1 MSERQDLNDIFYFSA
16 VVSHGGFS
24 AAARALNVPKS
35 KLSKHVMALE
45 RRLGVRLI
53 ERSTRRFQVTD
64 LGREFHRHCEAI
76 LAGVEEAEALVA
88 RAKSE
93 PHGILRI
100 SCPVGLAPHVMA
112 HTLPD
117 FMKAYP
123 RLRLQVMVTNRRI
136 DLIEERVDIAFRI
149 RSKLDADASLTM
161 RTLGHSQ
168 HLLVASPAFVSA
180 HSASL
185 TIEGLGEL
193 PTLSFNENAEQ
204 DTWHLKHKDGRT
216 MEVTHR
222 PVLCCG
228 DFAIIT
234 EAAAAGLGVAL
245 VPDNHCTSALK
256 EGRLVQILP
265 EWMGSDG
272 IVHLVFTSKRGL
284 LPATRA
290 FIDHAVKTLPGL
302 LAQAKW

>member
-1 MSERQDLNDIFYFSA
+1 
-16 VVSHGGFS
+16 
-24 AAARALNVPKS
+24 
-35 KLSKHVMALE
+35 
-45 RRLGVRLI
+45 
-53 ERSTRRFQVTD
+53 
-64 LGREFHRHCEAI
+64 
-76 LAGVEEAEALVA
+76 
-88 RAKSE
+88 
-93 PHGILRI
+93 
-100 SCPVGLAPHVMA
+100 
-112 HTLPD
+112 
-117 FMKAYP
+117 
-123 RLRLQVMVTNRRI
+123 
-136 DLIEERVDIAFRI
+136 
-149 RSKLDADASLTM
+149 
-161 RTLGHSQ
+161 
-168 HLLVASPAFVSA
+168 
-180 HSASL
+180 
-185 TIEGLGEL
+185 
-193 PTLSFNENAEQ
+193 
-204 DTWHLKHKDGRT
+204 

-290 FIDHAVKTLPGL
+290 FIDHAVKTLPAL